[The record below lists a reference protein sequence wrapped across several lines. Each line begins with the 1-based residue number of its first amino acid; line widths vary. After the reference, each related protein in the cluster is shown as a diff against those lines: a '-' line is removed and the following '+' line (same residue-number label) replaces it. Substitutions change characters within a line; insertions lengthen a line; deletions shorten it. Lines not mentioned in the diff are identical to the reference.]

1 MMFLPIKLISASIIG
16 TASLA
21 SSRFHRVFGA
31 FVRRG
36 KLLMNNFLN
45 SFFPSLSRRALN
57 ESESAREE
65 DIVNTSLQQGGRSFQ
80 GNCLMKQI
88 IGVARAAVSTSKP
101 AARKP
106 INRRR
111 RVSMD

>member
-1 MMFLPIKLISASIIG
+1 LRQLHWHHQDFIAF
-16 TASLA
+16 
-21 SSRFHRVFGA
+21 RA
-31 FVRRG
+31 FVRRE

-45 SFFPSLSRRALN
+45 SFFPLPLSCRALN
-57 ESESAREE
+57 ESESAREEE

-88 IGVARAAVSTSKP
+88 IVAARAAVSTSKP
-101 AARKP
+101 VAREP

-111 RVSMD
+111 HVSMD